1 MYLRREAKAVK
12 PSNVDDLAT
21 IFFNDLKRYNKSNF
35 KTLERL
41 DVDELSPTLLKSF
54 SSVVTRFFIFAE
66 RHPELGDMEL
76 KMLYYKLNVDRVSRY
91 FSMYPSGD
99 CLDLKP
105 FQEEL
110 RYFVKTK
117 GGEI

>member
-1 MYLRREAKAVK
+1 MKL
-12 PSNVDDLAT
+12 SNVDDLAT
-21 IFFNDLKRYNKSNF
+21 IFFTDLKRYNKSNF
-35 KTLERL
+35 KTIEKL
-41 DVDELSPTLLKSF
+41 DLDESSPTLLKSF

-66 RHPELGDMEL
+66 RHPDLGDMEL
-76 KMLYYKLNVDRVSRY
+76 KMLYYKLNIDRVSRY

-99 CLDLKP
+99 SLDLKP

-117 GGEI
+117 EVA